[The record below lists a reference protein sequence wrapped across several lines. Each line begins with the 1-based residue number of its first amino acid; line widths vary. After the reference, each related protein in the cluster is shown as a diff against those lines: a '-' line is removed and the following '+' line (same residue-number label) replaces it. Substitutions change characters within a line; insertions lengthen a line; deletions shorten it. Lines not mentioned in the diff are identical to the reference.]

1 MNPAKTQKLHLTVT
15 ARDIFG
21 KRLKKMRHQGL
32 IPANVFGPGF
42 KSVAVSAQ
50 TKDFSKIY
58 KTAGET
64 GVVYVDLAKEEIPA
78 LIGNIQRHPI
88 TNAII
93 HIDFRKIDLK
103 QKIEPTVPVKTINES
118 PAIST
123 GGVLLT
129 QNDHVLVE
137 ALPEEIPQSIE
148 IDLSK
153 LLEIGAE
160 FRVKDFPTSAT
171 YTIKEDPEKVL
182 LSIIA
187 HKEESVTPETTVAT
201 PEVLTEKEG
210 EVPAESASA
219 EASADKGADAD
230 KKGGDAKPADAKA
243 PADAKKAPEKPAEK
257 KS

>member
-1 MNPAKTQKLHLTVT
+1 MKTEKAQKLHLAVT
-15 ARDIFG
+15 PRDQFG
-21 KRLKKMRHQGL
+21 KKLKKMRHQGL

-42 KSVAVSAQ
+42 KSVSVATQV
-50 TKDFSKIY
+50 KDFAKAY
-58 KTAGET
+58 KAAHET
-64 GVVYVDLAKEEIPA
+64 GVVYLDLNKDEIPT
-78 LIGNIQRHPI
+78 LIGQVQHHPV
-88 TNAII
+88 THAII
-93 HIDFRKIDLK
+93 HVDFRKIDLK
-103 QKIEPTVPVKTINES
+103 QKIETSVPVKTVNES
-118 PAIST
+118 PAIAQ

-137 ALPEEIPQSIE
+137 ALPEEIPQEIE

-160 FRVKDFPTSAT
+160 VRVKDLPVSTT
-171 YTIKEDPEKVL
+171 YVVKEEADKVL
-182 LSIIA
+182 ISIIA

-210 EVPAESASA
+210 EASAESASA
-219 EASADKGADAD
+219 EASADKGAE
-230 KKGGDAKPADAKA
+230 AKPADAK

>member
-103 QKIEPTVPVKTINES
+103 QKIETTVPVKTINES

>member
-1 MNPAKTQKLHLTVT
+1 MKPAKTQKLHLSVT

-42 KSVAVSAQ
+42 KSVSVSAQ
-50 TKDFSKIY
+50 TKDFAKVY
-58 KTAGET
+58 KAAGET
-64 GVVYVDLAKEEIPA
+64 GVVYVDLAKDEIPA
-78 LIGNIQRHPI
+78 LIGNVQRHPL

-103 QKIEPTVPVKTINES
+103 QKIEASVPVKTVNES
-118 PAIST
+118 PAIAQ

-129 QNDHVLVE
+129 QNDHVMVE
-137 ALPEEIPQSIE
+137 ALPEEIPQVIE

-160 FRVKDFPTSAT
+160 VRVKDLPTSTA
-171 YTIKEDPEKVL
+171 YSVKEDAEKVL

-210 EVPAESASA
+210 EVPAEGAA
-219 EASADKGADAD
+219 TTEAPKEGDKKSSDDKGDAS
-230 KKGGDAKPADAKA
+230 KT
-243 PADAKKAPEKPAEK
+243 PEKPAKEDK

>member
-1 MNPAKTQKLHLTVT
+1 MKAVKTQKLHLTVT
-15 ARDIFG
+15 ARDVFG

-42 KSVAVSAQ
+42 KSVAVTAQ
-50 TKDFSKIY
+50 TKDFVKVY

-78 LIGNIQRHPI
+78 LIGNVQRHPI

-103 QKIEPTVPVKTINES
+103 QKIETTVPVKTINES
-118 PAIST
+118 PAIAV

-129 QNDHVLVE
+129 QSDHVLVE

-160 FRVKDFPTSAT
+160 VRVKDLPTSTT
-171 YTIKEDPEKVL
+171 YTVKEDAEKVL
-182 LSIIA
+182 ISIIA

-210 EVPAESASA
+210 EVSADGVATTETPAEG
-219 EASADKGADAD
+219 DK
-230 KKGGDAKPADAKA
+230 
-243 PADAKKAPEKPAEK
+243 KPAEGKDSKEKTPKESK
-257 KS
+257 KE

>member
-1 MNPAKTQKLHLTVT
+1 MKTEKTQKLHLSVAT
-15 ARDIFG
+15 RDQFG
-21 KRLKKMRHQGL
+21 KKLRKVRHQGL

-50 TKDFSKIY
+50 TKDFIKAYKI
-58 KTAGET
+58 ARET
-64 GVVYVDLAKEEIPA
+64 GVVYLDLAKEEVPV
-78 LIGNIQRHPI
+78 LIGHVQHHPV
-88 TNAII
+88 THAII
-93 HIDFRKIDLK
+93 HVDFRKIDLK
-103 QKIEPTVPVKTINES
+103 QKIETSVPVKTINES
-118 PAIST
+118 PAIAQ

-137 ALPEEIPQSIE
+137 ALPEEIPQAIE

-160 FRVKDFPTSAT
+160 VKVKDLPASTT
-171 YTIKEDPEKVL
+171 YVIKEEADKVL

-210 EVPAESASA
+210 EVPVEGAATA
-219 EASADKGADAD
+219 EAATPAEGD
-230 KKGGDAKPADAKA
+230 KKADVAKPD
-243 PADAKKAPEKPAEK
+243 DKKPSEKPAEK
-257 KS
+257 K

>member
-1 MNPAKTQKLHLTVT
+1 MKAVKTQKLHLVVT

-50 TKDFSKIY
+50 TKDFAKVY

-64 GVVYVDLAKEEIPA
+64 GVVYVDLAKEEIPS
-78 LIGNIQRHPI
+78 LIGNVQRHPL

-103 QKIEPTVPVKTINES
+103 QKIEASVPVKTVNDS
-118 PAIST
+118 PAIAQ

-129 QNDHVLVE
+129 QNDHVMVE
-137 ALPEEIPQSIE
+137 ALPEEIPQVIE

-160 FRVKDFPTSAT
+160 VRVKDLPASTT
-171 YTIKEDPEKVL
+171 YTVKEDAEKVL

-201 PEVLTEKEG
+201 PEVLTEKDG
-210 EVPAESASA
+210 EVPADGAVATEAPA
-219 EASADKGADAD
+219 EGD
-230 KKGGDAKPADAKA
+230 KKGGDATPADAK
-243 PADAKKAPEKPAEK
+243 PAAGKEKPPKEDK
-257 KS
+257 K

>member
-1 MNPAKTQKLHLTVT
+1 MKPSKTQKLHLTVT

-32 IPANVFGPGF
+32 IPANVFGPAF

-50 TKDFSKIY
+50 LKDFAKIY
-58 KTAGET
+58 KAAGET
-64 GVVYVDLAKEEIPA
+64 AVVYVDLAKEEIPA
-78 LIGNIQRHPI
+78 LIGNVQRHPI

-103 QKIEPTVPVKTINES
+103 QKIETTVPVKTVNES
-118 PAIST
+118 PAVAT

-129 QNDHVLVE
+129 QSDHVLVE

-160 FRVKDFPTSAT
+160 FRVKDFPTSTT
-171 YTIKEDPEKVL
+171 YTIKEDPEKIL

-187 HKEESVTPETTVAT
+187 HKEQSVTPETTDAT
-201 PEVLTEKEG
+201 PEFLTEKER
-210 EVPAESASA
+210 EVPAEGAAATEASA
-219 EASADKGADAD
+219 EGD
-230 KKGGDAKPADAKA
+230 KKGGDAKTEASKDSG
-243 PADAKKAPEKPAEK
+243 DSKKASEKPAEK

>member
-1 MNPAKTQKLHLTVT
+1 MATTKTQKLHLTVT

-32 IPANVFGPGF
+32 IPANVFGPAF
-42 KSVAVSAQ
+42 KSLSVSVQ
-50 TKDFSKIY
+50 TKDFAKIY

-64 GVVYVDLAKEEIPA
+64 GVVYVDLAKEEIPS
-78 LIGNIQRHPI
+78 LIGNVQRHPL

-103 QKIEPTVPVKTINES
+103 QKIETTVPVKTINES
-118 PAIST
+118 PAVAT

-129 QNDHVLVE
+129 QFDHVLVE
-137 ALPEEIPQSIE
+137 ALPEEIPHSIE

-153 LLEIGAE
+153 LLEVGAE
-160 FRVKDFPTSAT
+160 VKVKDLAASTT
-171 YTIKEDPEKVL
+171 YTVKEDPEKVL

-210 EVPAESASA
+210 EVPAEGAA
-219 EASADKGADAD
+219 ATEAPTEGD
-230 KKGGDAKPADAKA
+230 KKGAEAKPADAK
-243 PADAKKAPEKPAEK
+243 PADGKEKAPEKPSEK
-257 KS
+257 K

>member
-1 MNPAKTQKLHLTVT
+1 MKTTTTQKLHLSVT
-15 ARDIFG
+15 ARDLFG

-50 TKDFSKIY
+50 VKDFAKIY
-58 KTAGET
+58 KAAGET
-64 GVVYVDLAKEEIPA
+64 GVVYVDLAKEEIPS
-78 LIGNIQRHPI
+78 LIGNVQRHPL

-103 QKIEPTVPVKTINES
+103 QKIEASVPVKTVNDS
-118 PAIST
+118 PAIAQ

-129 QNDHVLVE
+129 QNDHVMVE
-137 ALPEEIPQSIE
+137 ALPEEIPQVIE

-153 LLEIGAE
+153 LLEVGAE
-160 FRVKDFPTSAT
+160 VRVKDLPTSAS
-171 YTIKEDPEKVL
+171 YTVKEDPEQIL

-210 EVPAESASA
+210 EG
-219 EASADKGADAD
+219 GADGAAATDAPAKEEKKADDAKADDKKSSEKPAD
-230 KKGGDAKPADAKA
+230 KK
-243 PADAKKAPEKPAEK
+243 
-257 KS
+257 S

>member
-1 MNPAKTQKLHLTVT
+1 MKPIKTQKLHLAVT

-21 KRLKKMRHQGL
+21 KRLKKMRHQGI
-32 IPANVFGPGF
+32 IPANIFGTGF
-42 KSVAVSAQ
+42 NSMAVSALA
-50 TKDFSKIY
+50 TDFAKIF
-58 KTAGET
+58 KAAGET

-78 LIGNIQRHPI
+78 LIGNVQRHPI
-88 TNAII
+88 TNAIV

-103 QKIEPTVPVKTINES
+103 QKIETTVPVKTINES
-118 PAIST
+118 PAVAQ

-160 FRVKDFPTSAT
+160 FRVKDFPASST
-171 YTIKEDPEKVL
+171 YTIKEQPDKLL
-182 LSIIA
+182 LSVIA

-210 EVPAESASA
+210 EAPAESASA
-219 EASADKGADAD
+219 EASADKGAE
-230 KKGGDAKPADAKA
+230 GE
-243 PADAKKAPEKPAEK
+243 KKAPEAKPDSAKAPGKEDK